1 LSQRIPQHFIDDL
14 IGRAD
19 IVDIIGS
26 RLTLAK
32 AGREY
37 KALCPFHAEKTPS
50 FTVSPTKGFFHCFGC
65 GAHGTALGFL
75 MQHDSLEFVD
85 AVETLADLCGVEVPR
100 TTVAERAPTAPLYD
114 LLKEADSVY
123 RHALREAPQ
132 AVAYLK
138 RRGIDGETAAR
149 FGIGY
154 APDAWDTLLVKLG
167 TNAERLDKLR
177 ESGLIIRNEQGRQYD
192 RFRDRIMFPI
202 RDPRGR
208 VIGFG
213 GRVLDQSEPKYL
225 NSPETP
231 VFHKGQAL
239 YGLYEARQTQG
250 RPVRI
255 LVVEGY
261 LDVASLAQ
269 HGVEPVVATLGTAT
283 TVEHVRKLS
292 RLADAVVF
300 CFDGDRA
307 GRAAAW
313 RALETA
319 LPIAGGQ
326 TELRFLLLPEGHDP
340 DSFVREHGRGPF
352 ERLIEDA
359 SPLSTFLVDELAGR
373 VDLTSA
379 EGQSRLVALA
389 EPLLR
394 RLPDGVYRDKLLE
407 QLAGRVDMSP
417 SRLADLL
424 GISAADSLTAG
435 RSEARRAPA
444 PGGRSSLIRKALSL
458 ALHYPAAAASVG
470 PATALQGVDQPGA
483 ALLAGV
489 LEVTSQSPQIS
500 MAGLIERFRDD
511 DQGRHLGR
519 LATSPPI
526 DEPEQA
532 EAVLRDCIAR
542 ILEAHWRSRHSTL
555 VARGNDLT
563 DAERAEE
570 AELRGLLGAG
580 AARARQQGG

>member
-1 LSQRIPQHFIDDL
+1 LSQRIPQNFIDDL

-19 IVDIIGS
+19 IVDIVGS
-26 RLTLAK
+26 RMTLTK
-32 AGREY
+32 AGREF
-37 KALCPFHAEKTPS
+37 KACCPFHDEKTPS
-50 FTVSPTKGFFHCFGC
+50 FTVSPTKGFYHCFGC

-75 MQHDSLEFVD
+75 MQYDGLEFVD
-85 AVETLADLCGVEVPR
+85 AVEALAELCGVEVPR
-100 TTVAERAPTAPLYD
+100 TTVREREPTAPLYD
-114 LLKEADSVY
+114 LLGEADSLY
-123 RHALREAPQ
+123 RHELRESDQ

-154 APDAWDTLLVKLG
+154 APDAWDTVLARLG
-167 TNAERLDKLR
+167 SDPERIARLR
-177 ESGLIIRNEQGRQYD
+177 EAGLIVRNEQGRQYD
-192 RFRDRIMFPI
+192 RFRNRIMFPI

-213 GRVLDQSEPKYL
+213 GRVLDQGEPKYL

-239 YGLYEARQTQG
+239 YGLFEAREVKG
-250 RPVRI
+250 RPERI

-292 RLADAVVF
+292 RIADSVVF

-326 TELRFLLLPEGHDP
+326 TELRFLLLPDGHDP
-340 DSFVREHGRGPF
+340 DSFVREHGREPF
-352 ERLIEDA
+352 EELIA
-359 SPLSTFLVDELAGR
+359 AAAPLSTFLVDELAER
-373 VDLTSA
+373 VDLDSA

-407 QLAGRVDMSP
+407 QLADRVAMAP
-417 SRLADLL
+417 RRLGELL
-424 GISAADSLTAG
+424 GLVMADEPTAS
-435 RSEARRAPA
+435 RAQARRAPS
-444 PGGRSSLIRKALSL
+444 PPNRSTLVRKALCL
-458 ALHYPAAAASVG
+458 VVHYPDAAARVG
-470 PATALQGVDQPGA
+470 PAPGLAEVEQPGT
-483 ALLAGV
+483 ALLAQV
-489 LEVTSQSPQIS
+489 LEVAAGNPHINT
-500 MAGLIERFRDD
+500 AGLIERFREDPE
-511 DQGRHLGR
+511 GRHLGR
-519 LATSPPI
+519 LATTTPL

-532 EAVLRDCIAR
+532 EAVLRGCVAR
-542 ILEAHWRSRHSTL
+542 ILEAHWRSRHSAL
-555 VARGNDLT
+555 VARANELSE
-563 DAERAEE
+563 AERAEE
-570 AELRGLLGAG
+570 AELRSLLGADAG
-580 AARARQQGG
+580 RARRQGG